1 MFDAYLE
8 RITNEAY
15 YNNEPDQRVL
25 EEIEEVKEELKDTV
39 NILRSISSEEGM
51 PEYLHLM
58 SLDEGE
64 SNNMKDEILELLCEK
79 EELEEKLEELEE
91 MAYGS
96 N

>member
-25 EEIEEVKEELKDTV
+25 EEIEEVKEKLKDTID
-39 NILRSISSEEGM
+39 ILRSISSEEGM

-96 N
+96 H

>member
-25 EEIEEVKEELKDTV
+25 EEIEEVKEKLEDV
-39 NILRSISSEEGM
+39 EDA
-51 PEYLHLM
+51 LHLM
-58 SLDEGE
+58 SAEEGVSDHME
-64 SNNMKDEILELLCEK
+64 DEIQELLCER
-79 EELEEKLEELEE
+79 EELQEKLEELEE

>member
-25 EEIEEVKEELKDTV
+25 EEIEDVKYRLEDIEGDLTRMLCEEDTGDEFQELQCQREELK
-39 NILRSISSEEGM
+39 
-51 PEYLHLM
+51 
-58 SLDEGE
+58 
-64 SNNMKDEILELLCEK
+64 
-79 EELEEKLEELEE
+79 EKLEELEGI
-91 MAYGS
+91 AYGS

>member
-25 EEIEEVKEELKDTV
+25 EEIEEVKEKLEDV
-39 NILRSISSEEGM
+39 EDD
-51 PEYLHLM
+51 LHLM
-58 SLDEGE
+58 SAEEGVSDHME
-64 SNNMKDEILELLCEK
+64 DEILELLCKK
-79 EELEEKLEELEE
+79 EELEEKLEELEK

>member
-25 EEIEEVKEELKDTV
+25 EEIEEVKEKLKDTTD
-39 NILRSISSEEGM
+39 ILRSISSEEGM

-96 N
+96 D

>member
-25 EEIEEVKEELKDTV
+25 EEIEEVKEKLEDV
-39 NILRSISSEEGM
+39 EDG
-51 PEYLHLM
+51 LHLM
-58 SLDEGE
+58 SAEEGVSDHME
-64 SNNMKDEILELLCEK
+64 DEILELLCEK

-91 MAYGS
+91 MAYES
-96 N
+96 K

>member
-25 EEIEEVKEELKDTV
+25 EEIEEVKEKLEDV
-39 NILRSISSEEGM
+39 EDD
-51 PEYLHLM
+51 LHLM
-58 SLDEGE
+58 SAEEGVSDHME
-64 SNNMKDEILELLCEK
+64 DEIQELLCER
-79 EELEEKLEELEE
+79 EELQEKLERLEE

>member
-8 RITNEAY
+8 RITNEVY

-25 EEIEEVKEELKDTV
+25 EEIEEVKEKLKDT
-39 NILRSISSEEGM
+39 IDSLRSISSEEGM

-64 SNNMKDEILELLCEK
+64 SNNMEDEILELLCEK

>member
-25 EEIEEVKEELKDTV
+25 EEIEEVKEKLEDV
-39 NILRSISSEEGM
+39 EDD
-51 PEYLHLM
+51 LHLM
-58 SLDEGE
+58 SAEEGGSDHME
-64 SNNMKDEILELLCEK
+64 DEIQELLCQR
-79 EELEEKLEELEE
+79 EELQEKLEELKE

>member
-25 EEIEEVKEELKDTV
+25 EEIEDIKYRLEDVEGDLTRMSCEGMSDDMEDELQELLRRREELQ
-39 NILRSISSEEGM
+39 
-51 PEYLHLM
+51 
-58 SLDEGE
+58 
-64 SNNMKDEILELLCEK
+64 
-79 EELEEKLEELEE
+79 EKLEKLEE

>member
-25 EEIEEVKEELKDTV
+25 EEIEEVKEKLKDTTD
-39 NILRSISSEEGM
+39 ILRSISSEEGM

>member
-1 MFDAYLE
+1 MFDEYLV
-8 RITNEAY
+8 RTTNEAY

-25 EEIEEVKEELKDTV
+25 EEIEKVKERLEDVVDT
-39 NILRSISSEEGM
+39 LRSISSEEGM
-51 PEYLHLM
+51 PKYLHLM

-64 SNNMKDEILELLCEK
+64 SNDMEDEILELLCEK
-79 EELEEKLEELEE
+79 EELEEELEELEE

>member
-25 EEIEEVKEELKDTV
+25 EEIEDVKYRLEDIEGDLTRMSYEEGMSDDVEDELQELLYQREELQEELK
-39 NILRSISSEEGM
+39 
-51 PEYLHLM
+51 
-58 SLDEGE
+58 
-64 SNNMKDEILELLCEK
+64 K
-79 EELEEKLEELEE
+79 LEE

>member
-25 EEIEEVKEELKDTV
+25 EEIEEVKEKLKDV
-39 NILRSISSEEGM
+39 VDSLRSISLEEGM

-64 SNNMKDEILELLCEK
+64 SNNMEDEILELLCEK

>member
-25 EEIEEVKEELKDTV
+25 EEIEEVKEKLKDTID
-39 NILRSISSEEGM
+39 ILRSISSEEGM

>member
-25 EEIEEVKEELKDTV
+25 EEIEDVKYRLEDIEGDLT
-39 NILRSISSEEGM
+39 RMSYEEGM
-51 PEYLHLM
+51 
-58 SLDEGE
+58 
-64 SNNMKDEILELLCEK
+64 SNDMEDEIQEFLCER
-79 EELEEKLEELEE
+79 EELQERLEKLEEL
-91 MAYGS
+91 AYGS

>member
-25 EEIEEVKEELKDTV
+25 EEIEEVKEKLEDV
-39 NILRSISSEEGM
+39 EDDIYSMSAEEGM
-51 PEYLHLM
+51 SDYME
-58 SLDEGE
+58 
-64 SNNMKDEILELLCEK
+64 DEIQELLWKK
-79 EELEEKLEELEE
+79 EELREKLEELEE
-91 MAYGS
+91 LAYGS

>member
-25 EEIEEVKEELKDTV
+25 EEIEEVKEKLEDV
-39 NILRSISSEEGM
+39 EDD
-51 PEYLHLM
+51 LHLM
-58 SLDEGE
+58 SAEEGVSDHME
-64 SNNMKDEILELLCEK
+64 DEILELLCEK

-91 MAYGS
+91 MAYES
-96 N
+96 K

>member
-1 MFDAYLE
+1 MFDSYLE

-25 EEIEEVKEELKDTV
+25 EKIEEVKERLEDV
-39 NILRSISSEEGM
+39 VDILRSISSEEGM
-51 PEYLHLM
+51 PEDLHLM

-64 SNNMKDEILELLCEK
+64 SSDMEDEILEFLCEK
-79 EELEEKLEELEE
+79 EELEEELEELEE

-96 N
+96 Y

>member
-25 EEIEEVKEELKDTV
+25 EEIEDVKYRLEDIEGDLT
-39 NILRSISSEEGM
+39 RMSYEEGM
-51 PEYLHLM
+51 SDYME
-58 SLDEGE
+58 
-64 SNNMKDEILELLCEK
+64 DEIQEFLCER
-79 EELEEKLEELEE
+79 EELQERLEKLEEL
-91 MAYGS
+91 AYGS

>member
-15 YNNEPDQRVL
+15 YNNMPDQRVL
-25 EEIEEVKEELKDTV
+25 EEIEEVKEKLEDVEDDIYLM
-39 NILRSISSEEGM
+39 SYEEGM
-51 PEYLHLM
+51 SDHME
-58 SLDEGE
+58 
-64 SNNMKDEILELLCEK
+64 DEIQELLCQR
-79 EELEEKLEELEE
+79 EELQEKLEELEE